1 MMLHN
6 IEMPRLEADQL
17 RSLST
22 FASNEKTQS
31 ELEQAKP
38 LSPNFDVLDLELDPF
53 MQKNLEYLLDCADV
67 QQQELNNYQYWQ
79 RSVAREQV
87 KMQAWLTKRVSC
99 IVYNYGWLFINV
111 N

>member
-6 IEMPRLEADQL
+6 IEMPKLEADRL
-17 RSLST
+17 TSLST
-22 FASNEKTQS
+22 FTSGKS
-31 ELEQAKP
+31 ELENAKP
-38 LSPNFDVLDLELDPF
+38 FSPNFDVLDLELDPF

-87 KMQAWLTKRVSC
+87 KMQAWLAKRVSV
-99 IVYNYGWLFINV
+99 VYI
-111 N
+111 